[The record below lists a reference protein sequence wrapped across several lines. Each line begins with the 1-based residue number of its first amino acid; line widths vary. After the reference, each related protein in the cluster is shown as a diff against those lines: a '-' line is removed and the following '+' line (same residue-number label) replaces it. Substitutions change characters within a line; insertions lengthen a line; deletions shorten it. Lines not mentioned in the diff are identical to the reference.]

1 LNENFQQ
8 VLDDHT
14 AGDPMHEDV
23 RWTNLTQ
30 ERIAEG
36 LAEAGTPVSVPV
48 VKQLLHRR
56 GFRRRK
62 AQKSTA
68 MGHHP
73 DQDAQFRNIARLKA
87 EFVDSPDPILS
98 MDSKKKE
105 LIGPFF
111 RPGMLWAKEVVE
123 VFDHDF
129 PSFATGVV
137 IPHGLYDLKRDV
149 GHIQLGT
156 SHDTGQFACDHLEAW
171 WDEQGRW
178 AYPGARSILL
188 LCDGGGSNSARHY
201 LFKEDLQRLVDKLRV
216 EIRVAHYPPY
226 CSKYNPIEHRL
237 FPHVSRAC
245 QGVIFESVGLVKSLI
260 ERVETK
266 AGLWVSV
273 ELQEKFYETKRK
285 VAEGFREAMKVV
297 FDPIMPRWNYRVIP
311 S

>member
-1 LNENFQQ
+1 
-8 VLDDHT
+8 
-14 AGDPMHEDV
+14 MHEDV

-30 ERIAEG
+30 ERIAQG
-36 LAEAGTPVSVPV
+36 LAQAGTPVSVPV
-48 VKQLLHRR
+48 VRQLLHRH

-62 AQKSTA
+62 ARKSTA

-73 DQDAQFRNIARLKA
+73 DQDAQFQSIARLKD
-87 EFVDSPDPILS
+87 EYWNSPDPILS

-111 RPGMLWAKEVVE
+111 RPGTLWAREAVE

-137 IPHGLYDLKRDV
+137 IPHGLYDLKRNV
-149 GHIQLGT
+149 GHIHLGT
-156 SHDTGQFACDHLEAW
+156 SHDTGEFACDHVEAW
-171 WDEQGRW
+171 WHDHGRW
-178 AYPGARSILL
+178 AYPKAKSILL

-245 QGVIFESVGLVKSLI
+245 QGVIFESVELVRSLI
-260 ERVETK
+260 ERVETVT
-266 AGLWVSV
+266 GLWVAV
-273 ELQEKFYETKRK
+273 ELQEKLYQTKRE
-285 VAEGFREAMKVV
+285 VAAGFKKGMKIV
-297 FDPIMPRWNYRVIP
+297 FDAIMPRWNYRVIP